1 MTECGAMTRRGER
14 KRGKFMLL
22 ESARIL
28 TQKKLAA
35 AALAGLLSA
44 GALTAAGQAA
54 QAQTQEDGGEVV
66 NRDVVVNE
74 DRDYTGLWGLLGL
87 LGLAGL
93 AGLRRK
99 KDDVD
104 VRRAPSAE
112 RGSSTGGNSSTS
124 GSDVKGETVR
134 DSGTRN
140 VTSADGDGVRRG
152 TVRDSEVVSSTEDG
166 SVDGDKVNV
175 HRKR

>member
-1 MTECGAMTRRGER
+1 
-14 KRGKFMLL
+14 MLL
-22 ESARIL
+22 TDVRSI

-35 AALAGLLSA
+35 ATLAGLLSA

-54 QAQTQEDGGEVV
+54 EAQAQGEGEVV
-66 NRDVVVNE
+66 NRDVVVQE

-99 KDDVD
+99 KDDNVD

-112 RGSSTGGNSSTS
+112 RGSGTRNVASADGDGGQR
-124 GSDVKGETVR
+124 G
-134 DSGTRN
+134 SGTRN
-140 VTSADGDGVRRG
+140 VTSADDGDDVRRG
-152 TVRDSEVVSSTEDG
+152 TVRDSEVVSSTEGDG
-166 SVDGDKVNV
+166 VDGDKVNV
-175 HRKR
+175 HRKK

>member
-1 MTECGAMTRRGER
+1 M
-14 KRGKFMLL
+14 FL
-22 ESARIL
+22 ENARTM

-44 GALTAAGQAA
+44 GALTMAGEAAEA
-54 QAQTQEDGGEVV
+54 QSQSDGGEVV
-66 NRDVVVNE
+66 NREVVVNE

-99 KDDVD
+99 RDDNVD

-112 RGSSTGGNSSTS
+112 RGS
-124 GSDVKGETVR
+124 EA
-134 DSGTRN
+134 RN
-140 VTSADGDGVRRG
+140 GVAGDGARRG
-152 TVRDSEVVSSTEDG
+152 TVRDSEVVSSTEG
-166 SVDGDKVNV
+166 RSFDGDEVNV
-175 HRKR
+175 RHKR

>member
-1 MTECGAMTRRGER
+1 
-14 KRGKFMLL
+14 MLL
-22 ESARIL
+22 ADVRSI

-54 QAQTQEDGGEVV
+54 EAQSQPDGGEVV
-66 NRDVVVNE
+66 NREVQVNE

-99 KDDVD
+99 KDDGVD
-104 VRRAPSAE
+104 VKRAPSAE
-112 RGSSTGGNSSTS
+112 RG
-124 GSDVKGETVR
+124 
-134 DSGTRN
+134 SGTRN
-140 VTSADGDGVRRG
+140 VTSADGEGVRRG
-152 TVRDSEVVSSTEDG
+152 TVRDSEVVNSTEG
-166 SVDGDKVNV
+166 RSADGDKVNV
-175 HRKR
+175 HRKK